1 MLVVNKIDLAEM
13 VGADVD
19 VMRRDS
25 ARMRGERPS
34 VFVSLRQDQRATPIA
49 DWIRLQLHAWQAA

>member
-1 MLVVNKIDLAEM
+1 MVNKIDLAEM

-19 VMRRDS
+19 VMRRDA

-34 VFVSLRQDQRATPIA
+34 AFVSLREDQEATPIA
-49 DWIRLQLHAWQAA
+49 DWVRLQLHAWQAA